1 MSRNE
6 EYTALR
12 DSLAETPPQ
21 LAYTVT
27 RALKKKN
34 TSRKRACILGIP
46 AGSLAVCFVAFMLLV
61 NLFPP
66 FARACG
72 NLPVLRELAKAVAW
86 SPSLSAA
93 VGNEYVQPVGQEQ
106 SKNGITAKVEY
117 LIVDQKQLNV
127 FYTLDTDQYGQLDA
141 HGMVTLPD
149 GGDGYSSSSSS
160 YGTPNGDL
168 RQLSVNFEDRDM
180 PDGLTLTLKA
190 YEVPSRGSEAPADE
204 APLEGEYETSLEDEY
219 FAERAPDP
227 ETLATFTFDLTFDP
241 WFTAQGETVAVGKT
255 FQLDGQTLTLEQA
268 EIYPTHLRLDFGY
281 DPDNTAWL
289 TGLDFYVE
297 NERGEQFK
305 PVTNGI
311 TSAGEE
317 NSPSIVTYWMD
328 TTYFSDSK
336 DLNLYI
342 TQARWLE
349 KDREKIWLNLVTK
362 EHDPLPDGAE
372 LAGIQHFGSG
382 YLLTFQE
389 KQLQEGRRE
398 ERHKE
403 IYQEIHMY
411 SLWHGYLDADGTE
424 LHFSSTGASCTYKD
438 PDTGEYLDGSV
449 SGFFYETV
457 PLPDYQGTEVWLK
470 PGFTRVTNFSNP
482 AAIPI
487 R

>member
-1 MSRNE
+1 MNRSE

-21 LAYTVT
+21 LAYTVAKAVK
-27 RALKKKN
+27 RKKA
-34 TSRKRACILGIP
+34 SRKRTRILGIP
-46 AGSLAVCFVAFMLLV
+46 VGSLAVCFVAFMLLV

-72 NLPVLRELAKAVAW
+72 GVPVLRELAKAVTW

-93 VGNEYVQPVGQEQ
+93 VEDEYVQFVGQEQ
-106 SKNGITAKVEY
+106 SKNGITARVEY

-141 HGMVTLPD
+141 DGAVTLPD
-149 GGDGYSSSSSS
+149 GGDGYGSSSGS

-168 RQLSVNFEDRDM
+168 RQLTVDFVDRDM
-180 PDGLTLTLKA
+180 PEGLTLTLNVYQSA
-190 YEVPSRGSEAPADE
+190 YDETGIALEPDEEKMEDAYFEVH
-204 APLEGEYETSLEDEY
+204 TH
-219 FAERAPDP
+219 DP
-227 ETLATFTFDLTFDP
+227 ETLAVFAFDLTFDP

-255 FQLDGQTLTLEQA
+255 FQLDSQTLTLKQA

-297 NERGEQFK
+297 NERGQRFV

-311 TSAGEE
+311 SATGEE
-317 NSPSIVTYWMD
+317 NSPAMVTYWMD
-328 TTYFSDSK
+328 TTYFSNSK
-336 DLNLYI
+336 ELKLYI

-349 KDREKIWLNLVTK
+349 KSREKIRLNLATE
-362 EHDPLPDGAE
+362 EHDPLPDGTE
-372 LAGIQHFGSG
+372 LIGIQHLDSG
-382 YLLTFQE
+382 YLLTFRE
-389 KQLQEGRRE
+389 KQLQENHLYGLWNG
-398 ERHKE
+398 
-403 IYQEIHMY
+403 YQ
-411 SLWHGYLDADGTE
+411 DADGTE
-424 LHFSSTGASCTYKD
+424 LRFSSTGSSCSYQD

-457 PLPDYQGTEVWLK
+457 PLPGDQGTEVWLK
-470 PGFTRVTNFSNP
+470 PVFTRVTDFSAP
-482 AAIPI
+482 AVISI

>member
-6 EYTALR
+6 EYAALR
-12 DSLAETPPQ
+12 DSLAEPPPQ

-27 RALKKKN
+27 RALNRKKV
-34 TSRKRACILGIP
+34 SRRRVRILGVP
-46 AGSLAVCFVAFMLLV
+46 AGSLAVCFVAFILLV

-72 NLPVLRELAKAVAW
+72 GVPVLRELAKAVAW

-93 VGNEYVQPVGQEQ
+93 VDNEYVQPVGQEQ

-127 FYTLDTDQYGQLDA
+127 FYTLNTDRYGQLEA
-141 HGMVTLPD
+141 NGAVTLPD
-149 GGDGYSSSSSS
+149 GGDGYGSTSQT

-168 RQLSVNFEDRDM
+168 RQMTVDYVDRDM
-180 PDGLTLTLKA
+180 PDGLTLTLKV
-190 YEVPSRGSEAPADE
+190 YETPSHDSEIPAQ
-204 APLEGEYETSLEDEY
+204 ETSLEDEY

-241 WFTAQGETVAVGKT
+241 WFTAQGETVAVEKT
-255 FQLDGQTLTLEQA
+255 FQLDGQTLTLKQA

-289 TGLDFYVE
+289 TGLEFYVE
-297 NERGEQFK
+297 NERGERFK

-311 TSAGEE
+311 SSIWDES
-317 NSPSIVTYWMD
+317 SPSTASFWMD
-328 TTYFSDSK
+328 TTYFSNSK
-336 DLNLYI
+336 ELKLYI

-349 KDREKIWLNLVTK
+349 RDRKKIRLNLATG

-372 LAGIQHFGSG
+372 LAGIQHLDSG

-389 KQLQEGRRE
+389 KPLQESRRE
-398 ERHKE
+398 ERHNE

-411 SLWHGYLDADGTE
+411 SLWNGYVDADGTE
-424 LHFSSTGASCTYKD
+424 LDFSSTGSSCTYQD
-438 PDTGEYLDGSV
+438 PDTGEYFDGSA

-470 PGFTRVTNFSNP
+470 PGFTRVTDFSNP
-482 AAIPI
+482 AAITI

>member
-1 MSRNE
+1 MNRNE

-21 LAYTVT
+21 LAYTVA
-27 RALKKKN
+27 RALNRKKI
-34 TSRKRACILGIP
+34 SRKRARIFGVP

-72 NLPVLRELAKAVAW
+72 GVPVLRELAKAVAW

-93 VGNEYVQPVGQEQ
+93 VEDEYVQPVGQEQ
-106 SKNGITAKVEY
+106 HKNGIIARVEY

-141 HGMVTLPD
+141 DGIVTLPD

-168 RQLSVNFEDRDM
+168 RQLSVNFVDRDI
-180 PDGLTLTLKA
+180 PDGLSLTLKV
-190 YEVPSRGSEAPADE
+190 YEVPSRDSEAPADE
-204 APLEGEYETSLEDEY
+204 TFVEDEYETSLEDEY
-219 FAERAPDP
+219 FAERAPEP

-297 NERGEQFK
+297 NERGERFD

-311 TSAGEE
+311 SSTGEE
-317 NSPSIVTYWMD
+317 NSPSMVTYWMD
-328 TTYFSDSK
+328 TTYFSGSK
-336 DLNLYI
+336 ELKLYI

-349 KDREKIWLNLVTK
+349 KNREKIRLNLSTR
-362 EHDPLPDGAE
+362 EHDPLPDGTE
-372 LAGIQHFGSG
+372 LAGIQHFDSG
-382 YLLTFQE
+382 YLLTFRE
-389 KQLQEGRRE
+389 KQ
-398 ERHKE
+398 
-403 IYQEIHMY
+403 YQENHMY
-411 SLWHGYLDADGTE
+411 SLCNRYLDTDGTE
-424 LHFSSTGASCTYKD
+424 LLFLSTGASYTYQD
-438 PDTGEYLDGSV
+438 PDTGEYLDGSA
-449 SGFFYETV
+449 SGFFFETL

-470 PGFTRVTNFSNP
+470 PDFTRVTNFSNP
-482 AAIPI
+482 VAVSI

>member
-1 MSRNE
+1 MNRNE
-6 EYTALR
+6 EYIALR

-27 RALKKKN
+27 RAVKRKKA
-34 TSRKRACILGIP
+34 SRKRTRILGIP

-72 NLPVLRELAKAVAW
+72 GVPVLRDLAKAVAW

-93 VGNEYVQPVGQEQ
+93 VEDEYVQPVGQEQ
-106 SKNGITAKVEY
+106 SENGITAKVEY

-127 FYTLDTDQYGQLDA
+127 FYTLDTDRYGQLDA
-141 HGMVTLPD
+141 DGEVTLPD
-149 GGDGYSSSSSS
+149 GDDGYSSSSSS

-168 RQLSVNFEDRDM
+168 RQLSVNFVDRDM
-180 PDGLTLTLKA
+180 PDGLTLTLNVYQSDYDENGIALEPAEETMEDA
-190 YEVPSRGSEAPADE
+190 YFEVH
-204 APLEGEYETSLEDEY
+204 TH
-219 FAERAPDP
+219 DP
-227 ETLATFTFDLTFDP
+227 EILAVFTFDLTFDP
-241 WFTAQGETVAVGKT
+241 WFTAQGETVVVGKT
-255 FQLDGQTLTLEQA
+255 FQLDGQTLKLKQA

-297 NERGEQFK
+297 NEKGEQFV

-311 TSAGEE
+311 LSTGEE
-317 NSPSIVTYWMD
+317 TSPSMVTYWMD

-336 DLNLYI
+336 ELKLYI

-349 KDREKIWLNLVTK
+349 KDREKIRLNLATE
-362 EHDPLPDGAE
+362 EHDPLPDGTE
-372 LAGIQHFGSG
+372 LIGIQHFDSG

-389 KQLQEGRRE
+389 KQ
-398 ERHKE
+398 
-403 IYQEIHMY
+403 YQENHMY
-411 SLWHGYLDADGTE
+411 SLCNRYLDTDGTE
-424 LHFSSTGASCTYKD
+424 LLFPSTGSSYTYQD
-438 PDTGEYLDGSV
+438 PDTGEYLDGSA
-449 SGFFYETV
+449 SGFFFETL

-470 PGFTRVTNFSNP
+470 PDFTRVTNFSNP
-482 AAIPI
+482 EAISI

>member
-6 EYTALR
+6 EYAALR
-12 DSLAETPPQ
+12 DSLAEPPPQ

-27 RALKKKN
+27 RALNRKKV
-34 TSRKRACILGIP
+34 SRRRVRILGVP

-72 NLPVLRELAKAVAW
+72 GVPVLRELAKAVAW

-93 VGNEYVQPVGQEQ
+93 VDNEYVQPVGQEQ

-141 HGMVTLPD
+141 DGAVTLLD
-149 GGDGYSSSSSS
+149 GNDGYSGSNSS
-160 YGTPNGDL
+160 YGTPNGVL
-168 RQLSVNFEDRDM
+168 RQLSVNFVDRDIQ
-180 PDGLTLTLKA
+180 DGLTLTLKVYESGYDENGIALEPAEETMEDA
-190 YEVPSRGSEAPADE
+190 YFEVH
-204 APLEGEYETSLEDEY
+204 TH
-219 FAERAPDP
+219 DP
-227 ETLATFTFDLTFDP
+227 EILAAFTFDLTFDP

-255 FQLDGQTLTLEQA
+255 FQLDGQTLTLKQA

-281 DPDNTAWL
+281 DPNNTAWL

-311 TSAGEE
+311 SSTGEE
-317 NSPSIVTYWMD
+317 SSPSMVTYWMD

-372 LAGIQHFGSG
+372 LAGIQHLDGG
-382 YLLTFQE
+382 YLLTFQA
-389 KQLQEGRRE
+389 KQLQKGCRE

-403 IYQEIHMY
+403 IYQEVHMY
-411 SLWHGYLDADGTE
+411 SLWNGYLDADGTE
-424 LHFSSTGASCTYKD
+424 LRFSSTGSSCTYQD

-470 PGFTRVTNFSNP
+470 PGFTRVTDFSNP
-482 AAIPI
+482 AAVSI

>member
-1 MSRNE
+1 MNRNE
-6 EYTALR
+6 EYKALR
-12 DSLAETPPQ
+12 DSLVETPSQ

-27 RALKKKN
+27 KAVKRKKA
-34 TSRKRACILGIP
+34 SRKRTRILGIP

-72 NLPVLRELAKAVAW
+72 GVPVLRELAKAVTW

-93 VGNEYVQPVGQEQ
+93 VEDEYVQSVGQEQ
-106 SKNGITAKVEY
+106 RKNGITARVEY

-141 HGMVTLPD
+141 DGAVTLPD
-149 GGDGYSSSSSS
+149 GGDGYSSSSGS

-168 RQLSVNFEDRDM
+168 RQLTVDFVDRDM
-180 PDGLTLTLKA
+180 PEGLTLTLNVYQSA
-190 YEVPSRGSEAPADE
+190 YDE
-204 APLEGEYETSLEDEY
+204 NGIAMESAEETMEDTY
-219 FAERAPDP
+219 FKVQTHDP
-227 ETLATFTFDLTFDP
+227 KILAVFTFDLTFDP

-255 FQLDGQTLTLEQA
+255 FQLDSQTLTLKQA
-268 EIYPTHLRLDFGY
+268 EIYPTHLRLDLGY

-297 NERGEQFK
+297 NERGERFV

-311 TSAGEE
+311 SATGEE
-317 NSPSIVTYWMD
+317 NSPSMVTYWMD
-328 TTYFSDSK
+328 TTYFSNSK
-336 DLNLYI
+336 ELKLYI

-349 KDREKIWLNLVTK
+349 KSREKIRLNLATE
-362 EHDPLPDGAE
+362 EHDPLPDGTE
-372 LAGIQHFGSG
+372 LAGIQHLERG
-382 YLLTFQE
+382 YLLTFRE
-389 KQLQEGRRE
+389 KQYREGW
-398 ERHKE
+398 
-403 IYQEIHMY
+403 MY
-411 SLWHGYLDADGTE
+411 SLWNGHLDAGGTAE
-424 LHFSSTGASCTYKD
+424 SFSSSVSSYGYQE

-457 PLPDYQGTEVWLK
+457 PLPDYHGTEVWLK
-470 PGFTRVTNFSNP
+470 PVFTRVTDFSAP
-482 AAIPI
+482 AAISI

>member
-1 MSRNE
+1 MNRNE
-6 EYTALR
+6 EYAALR

-27 RALKKKN
+27 RALKRKK
-34 TSRKRACILGIP
+34 TSQRRVRILGVPI
-46 AGSLAVCFVAFMLLV
+46 GSLAVCFVAFMLLV

-72 NLPVLRELAKAVAW
+72 GVPVLRELAKAVAW

-93 VGNEYVQPVGQEQ
+93 VDNEYVQPVGQEQ

-127 FYTLDTDQYGQLDA
+127 FYTLDTDRYGQLDA
-141 HGMVTLPD
+141 HGAVTLPD

-168 RQLSVNFEDRDM
+168 RQLSVNFVDRDI
-180 PDGLTLTLKA
+180 PDGLTLTLKV
-190 YEVPSRGSEAPADE
+190 YEVPSQDSEAPADE
-204 APLEGEYETSLEDEY
+204 TFAADEYETSLEDEY
-219 FAERAPDP
+219 FAGLAPDP
-227 ETLATFTFDLTFDP
+227 ETLAAFTFNLTFDP

-255 FQLDGQTLTLEQA
+255 FQLDGQTLTLKQA

-297 NERGEQFK
+297 NERGERFD

-311 TSAGEE
+311 TSTGEE
-317 NSPSIVTYWMD
+317 NSPSVVTYWMD

-336 DLNLYI
+336 ELKLYI

-349 KDREKIWLNLVTK
+349 KDREKIRLNLATE
-362 EHDPLPDGAE
+362 EHDPLPDGTE
-372 LAGIQHFGSG
+372 LAGIQHFDSG
-382 YLLTFQE
+382 YLLTFRE
-389 KQLQEGRRE
+389 KQ
-398 ERHKE
+398 
-403 IYQEIHMY
+403 YQENHMY
-411 SLWHGYLDADGTE
+411 SLWNRYQDADGTE
-424 LHFSSTGASCTYKD
+424 LLFPSTGASYTYKD
-438 PDTGEYLDGSV
+438 PDTGKYLDGSV
-449 SGFFYETV
+449 SSSFYETV

-470 PGFTRVTNFSNP
+470 PDFTRVTDFSTP
-482 AAIPI
+482 AAVTI